1 MKEIEVPSMQ
11 LGPHPAAAQQ
21 EFLDTLQVGHVA
33 PVKCLL
39 SKTFD
44 SFPGW
49 RLAGVKPTRTLRCE
63 CGAIITNE
71 LSSLMTQIL

>member
-33 PVKCLL
+33 PFLASFQRHLIHLQGGGLL
-39 SKTFD
+39 
-44 SFPGW
+44 
-49 RLAGVKPTRTLRCE
+49 A
-63 CGAIITNE
+63 
-71 LSSLMTQIL
+71 LSQQGH